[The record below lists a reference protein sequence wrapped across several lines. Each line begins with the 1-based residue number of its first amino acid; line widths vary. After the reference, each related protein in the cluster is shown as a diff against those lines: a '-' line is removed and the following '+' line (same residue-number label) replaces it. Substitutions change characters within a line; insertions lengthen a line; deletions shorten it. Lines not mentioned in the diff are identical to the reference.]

1 MIPVIFYN
9 FSKSPKSTKQV
20 NVAGVTFQCELIE
33 DTSIINPSI
42 KLKCAFSQIS
52 DMNYCY
58 IAEFSRYYF
67 ITNIVYRLGLWEISL
82 SEDTLGTN
90 KTEIGS
96 SSQYVTR
103 SASDY
108 DETIIDTAYETKTN
122 LLRGGSS
129 ETHTIFSDSV
139 SVWYVVGLVGGVKN
153 LDSSYR
159 HKAYHGSVIFY
170 CMGQERFN
178 AMMEWLLSAD
188 DFNTRFNIPSGE
200 ISEPLAKQLINPLQY
215 IHSIKII
222 PFEPQEKITTT
233 YVNLGFNTFL
243 LPWND
248 IYIMGAYELG
258 ELQLANGF
266 VNQYDTQLELEV
278 HPDYN
283 TKGSWVLSDPI
294 SKYVLKIPIWGD
306 VEIPCNILQSQAI
319 KYVVGGVTTMRLD
332 IRTIYD
338 MSTGKCTLRLSVDN
352 KVTWFYEETKDL
364 TVNIPFHQAIQNAQG
379 FEQAQRQIASSGV
392 NTVGGFLGDIAS
404 LNIGSAIKRAF
415 SSTQQ
420 MDALIDSAQNANAV
434 HISGNGSSGSIFSFH
449 RLMTIPRI
457 EWYFQRFV
465 GEDRQNI
472 GRPLMQ
478 KRTINTLSGYIQ
490 CKNANFS
497 SSAFEEENNSIINY
511 MNGGFFYE

>member
-9 FSKSPKSTKQV
+9 FPKSPKSTKQV

-52 DMNYCY
+52 DKNYCY

-67 ITNIVYRLGLWEISL
+67 ITNIVYRLGLWEIEL
-82 SEDTLGTN
+82 SEDTLGSN

-103 SASDY
+103 STSDY

-122 LLRGGSS
+122 LLRGGTTES
-129 ETHTIFSDSV
+129 HTIFGDTV
-139 SVWYVVGLVGGVKN
+139 DVWYVVGLIGGVVG
-153 LDSSYR
+153 LDPQTRGKVYN
-159 HKAYHGSVIFY
+159 GSVVYY
-170 CMGQERFN
+170 CMTHERLDR
-178 AMMEWLLSAD
+178 MMEFLLSSQ
-188 DFNTRFNIPSGE
+188 DFNTHFNIPNGE

-215 IHSIKII
+215 IHSIKVI
-222 PFEPQEKITTT
+222 PFEPSEKVQTS
-233 YVNLGFNTFL
+233 YVQLGFNTFL
-243 LPWND
+243 IPWND
-248 IYIMGAYELG
+248 VYILGAYDLNDIP
-258 ELQLANGF
+258 LANGY
-266 VNQYDTQLELEV
+266 VGQYDTQLELEV

-294 SKYVLKIPIWGD
+294 SRYLLRIPIWGD
-306 VEIPCNILQSQAI
+306 IDIPCNILQSQAI
-319 KYVVGGVTTMRLD
+319 KYVIDNVTTIRLD
-332 IRTIYD
+332 IRTLYD
-338 MSTGKCTLRLSVDN
+338 VSTGRCTLRLSVDN
-352 KVTWFYEETKDL
+352 KVTWFYDETKDL
-364 TVNIPFHQAIQNAQG
+364 SVNIPFHQAIQNAQG
-379 FEQAQRQIASSGV
+379 FEQAQLQMASSGV
-392 NTVGGFLGDIAS
+392 NAVGGFLGDIAS
-404 LNIGSAIKRAF
+404 LNLGSAIKRFFGTAQ
-415 SSTQQ
+415 SA
-420 MDALIDSAQNANAV
+420 DALIDSAQNANAV
-434 HISGNGSSGSIFSFH
+434 HISGTGSQGAIYSFH